1 MKFELGE
8 IGVIYPNEN
17 DAKHREFNIRTDG
30 EFLQFDFIDK
40 TDKSGGFTLDVDQVK
55 LLIDTLNLIL
65 KNKLIK

>member
-30 EFLQFDFIDK
+30 EILHFDFVDRTIE
-40 TDKSGGFTLDVDQVK
+40 TGGFYLDKDQVK

-65 KNKLIK
+65 KNKLIE